1 MLIKTAQPDLS
12 SLLETTSSISASVLS
27 RFLTTL
33 DSFTSGE
40 PEAEELQAEEDVGE
54 EATVERA
61 EGAEEGEEEAMA
73 GRCGVCGEGS
83 RFERLRLHA
92 GALCLYFKDG
102 RWLVRA
108 DIDHVYHRCR
118 KGLIDNLRLLKR
130 LYDHLYTNGRS
141 SRDGRL
147 RLLGV
152 SKAYDDDL
160 YAYGVGRFPEE
171 FEGLKIKNLEVE
183 KVETLEGATLQLR
196 ARARGSSQGGP

>member
-1 MLIKTAQPDLS
+1 MTMTGRFGDQT
-12 SLLETTSSISASVLS
+12 SLDSY
-27 RFLTTL
+27 LTTL
-33 DSFTSGE
+33 DNFSGE
-40 PEAEELQAEEDVGE
+40 HEDGELEAEEGVEEETIGSE
-54 EATVERA
+54 TVERA
-61 EGAEEGEEEAMA
+61 EGAEA

-102 RWLVRA
+102 RWLARA

-118 KGLIDNLRLLKR
+118 KGLIDNLRFLKR
-130 LYDHLYTNGRS
+130 LYDHLYTNGRA

-152 SKAYDDDL
+152 GKAYDDGL

-171 FEGLKIKNLEVE
+171 FDGLKIKHIETETIERFERLHYYMQPVPEEVIREALEE
-183 KVETLEGATLQLR
+183 
-196 ARARGSSQGGP
+196 

>member
-1 MLIKTAQPDLS
+1 M
-12 SLLETTSSISASVLS
+12 
-27 RFLTTL
+27 
-33 DSFTSGE
+33 G
-40 PEAEELQAEEDVGE
+40 PE
-54 EATVERA
+54 TVERA
-61 EGAEEGEEEAMA
+61 EGAEA
-73 GRCGVCGEGS
+73 GRCGDCGEES

-92 GALCLYFKDG
+92 GALYLYFKDG
-102 RWLVRA
+102 RWLARA

-130 LYDHLYTNGRS
+130 LYDHLYTNGRP

-171 FEGLKIKNLEVE
+171 FDNLKIKHIEVE
-183 KVETLEGATLQLR
+183 KVESLEALHYSLEPVPEEVVR
-196 ARARGSSQGGP
+196 EALEE

>member
-1 MLIKTAQPDLS
+1 LMAMTGRFGDQT
-12 SLLETTSSISASVLS
+12 SLDSY
-27 RFLTTL
+27 LTTL

-40 PEAEELQAEEDVGE
+40 DEDGELEAEEGVEEETMGPE
-54 EATVERA
+54 TVERA
-61 EGAEEGEEEAMA
+61 ERAEESEAEA
-73 GRCGVCGEGS
+73 GRCGLCGEPDGPLS
-83 RFERLRLHA
+83 FKRLRLHA
-92 GALCLYFKDG
+92 GALYLYLKGD
-102 RWLVRA
+102 RWIAVA

-130 LYDHLYTNGRS
+130 LYDHLYTNGRP

-171 FEGLKIKNLEVE
+171 FDGLKIKHLET
-183 KVETLEGATLQLR
+183 ETMEGFERLHYYMPPVPEEVVGEALEE
-196 ARARGSSQGGP
+196 

>member
-1 MLIKTAQPDLS
+1 
-12 SLLETTSSISASVLS
+12 
-27 RFLTTL
+27 
-33 DSFTSGE
+33 
-40 PEAEELQAEEDVGE
+40 LQAEEDVGE

-61 EGAEEGEEEAMA
+61 EGAEEGEEEAEA

-102 RWLVRA
+102 RWLARA

-130 LYDHLYTNGRS
+130 LYYHLYTNGRA

-160 YAYGVGRFPEE
+160 YAYGVGRFPER
-171 FEGLKIKNLEVE
+171 FDGLKIKHIKTETMEGFERLHYYMQPVPEEVVREALEE
-183 KVETLEGATLQLR
+183 
-196 ARARGSSQGGP
+196 